1 MTPAD
6 LARRL
11 FRDQCNIGP
20 NSSLEAYGETA
31 AVAAMVPLIEALQ
44 GIMSA
49 ETYAVH
55 VGYDTGSGGG
65 NYVYADAVRLDDHA
79 FVAARAALTP
89 QPEEVA

>member
-20 NSSLEAYGETA
+20 NSALEAYGETA
-31 AVAAMVPLIEALQ
+31 AVAAMVPLIEAL
-44 GIMSA
+44 
-49 ETYAVH
+49 VF
-55 VGYDTGSGGG
+55 
-65 NYVYADAVRLDDHA
+65 YADHDADGYRVDVTNYGLSTEEGEIIRDGGER
-79 FVAARAALTP
+79 ARAALAP